1 LEPPGAAHACDWEPH
16 AAPSLWHPDRSR
28 KHERQSYRRIE
39 RMLTLFGYSLVA
51 LTLVLFVGRNL
62 SRKTRLMLSLVTL
75 ILLNGP
81 TLLTLLFY
89 T

>member
-1 LEPPGAAHACDWEPH
+1 
-16 AAPSLWHPDRSR
+16 
-28 KHERQSYRRIE
+28 
-39 RMLTLFGYSLVA
+39 MLTLFEYSLVA
-51 LTLVLFVGRNL
+51 LTLVLIVGRNL
-62 SRKTRLMLSLVTL
+62 SRKTRLLLSLVTL